1 MLLNPNPPS
10 VLVSISTRPRA
21 SRHPVTS
28 TNAINNVFLHHRIV
42 LSPALSTLHCY
53 CLSTCLGR
61 SVFIPCCPQC
71 FQCKPTLSAAPLNPP
86 QIYVLFILAPFA
98 DITRYQPPRRSS
110 DGSDSTI
117 ELERVI
123 PAGQPYLT
131 KVNGK
136 LVMAREKKPKATTV
150 AIDLLGE
157 ALGQKT
163 RIIRKR
169 SKSLDKPNG
178 PLIIGGV
185 TYVPQ
190 QQIPAPYTTPIPQQ
204 AFSTQNLMHYPPQ
217 PTFVLP
223 NPSQQSLN
231 QLHQMQAHFGKMYGP
246 GAPNNPQNGKV
257 EVTSTTITI
266 TKHICAGC
274 GRIRSKR
281 YHHDHPI
288 KQGEKP
294 EPDFCRKCQ
303 KDTSSTDSEGE
314 SQDVKKKTK
323 KAKHKKH
330 NVRLSLI
337 FKDLVADHE
346 WQKHVKHSS
355 DDEESDS
362 PQTHTKSKRSAKV
375 GCLDNLSLGR
385 V

>member
-1 MLLNPNPPS
+1 
-10 VLVSISTRPRA
+10 
-21 SRHPVTS
+21 
-28 TNAINNVFLHHRIV
+28 
-42 LSPALSTLHCY
+42 
-53 CLSTCLGR
+53 
-61 SVFIPCCPQC
+61 
-71 FQCKPTLSAAPLNPP
+71 
-86 QIYVLFILAPFA
+86 
-98 DITRYQPPRRSS
+98 
-110 DGSDSTI
+110 
-117 ELERVI
+117 
-123 PAGQPYLT
+123 LT

-136 LVMAREKKPKATTV
+136 LVMAREKRPKATTV

-157 ALGQKT
+157 AFGQKT

-178 PLIIGGV
+178 TLLIGGV

-204 AFSTQNLMHYPPQ
+204 TFSTQNLMHYPPQ

-223 NPSQQSLN
+223 NPSQQDLN
-231 QLHQMQAHFGKMYGP
+231 QLHQMQAHFGRVYGP

-274 GRIRSKR
+274 GRIRSKK

-294 EPDFCRKCQ
+294 EPDFCRRCQ

-314 SQDVKKKTK
+314 GQDIKKKSK
-323 KAKHKKH
+323 KSKHKKH
-330 NVRLSLI
+330 TVRLSLI
-337 FKDLVADHE
+337 YEKWLLIMNGRST
-346 WQKHVKHSS
+346 SS
-355 DDEESDS
+355 I
-362 PQTHTKSKRSAKV
+362 PVMMKNPILHRHIRSQSV
-375 GCLDNLSLGR
+375 LQR
-385 V
+385 